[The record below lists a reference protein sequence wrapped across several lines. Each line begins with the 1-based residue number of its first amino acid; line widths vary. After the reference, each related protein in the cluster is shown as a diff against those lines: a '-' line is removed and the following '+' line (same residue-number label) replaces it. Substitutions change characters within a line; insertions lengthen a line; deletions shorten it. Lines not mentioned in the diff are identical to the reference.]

1 MSKEERITAAAAR
14 MAARNFRLT
23 TADELDE
30 PAFNSANPLLPDT
43 ADDQP
48 NQLHRDMRGTD
59 LKIDI
64 PAFDQG
70 ENGRRGI
77 VTLFWNGDA
86 VAQTPQFTTPITF
99 PLEMTLPASA
109 TGSQGSHELSYVV
122 NIVGN
127 VTRSLPLVV
136 NIDTTP
142 PNNNQPGAEVVLP
155 AEVETGGITKEYLDN
170 NGGKVVVTVPRDYLD
185 AKIDD
190 EVILKFGPSIPLA
203 PVVGRFKRTDL
214 TRPIQFDL
222 LAEDIKQEGNN
233 SLFYMLTDR
242 KGNEGPNSA
251 YKTVPVMLTPAP
263 TNLLPPLVPVADDG
277 LVDYADAVQ
286 GVKVII
292 PAYDNWF
299 SNDRV
304 VVTFD
309 GTDHTPQP
317 MPQGGA
323 TVNLPFALI
332 YSGNYGEKDS
342 RVTYRIE
349 RNGRPY
355 PESVGKDFKVDLR
368 MPGPDPIDPP
378 GEVHPDL
385 NILTV
390 KGAVSPENVL
400 TEDDADQDVNATAA
414 IYPNVGDDQY
424 AQLWWN
430 GKDTGLKVALDT
442 SSTEIDFTIP
452 WDIVKDGG
460 NGSAIPVHYVVGHA
474 LNDNV
479 YHSRPR
485 DVDVS
490 GIPIV
495 LPEPTFQHL
504 DPTFAVLNC
513 PSLRVHDG
521 ALHAEIRV
529 PGGDMRLAD
538 NELTFIYQG
547 WSDAT
552 GTSPISGTQHSFTHT
567 PNEDEARD
575 GFTVLLPYETAL
587 RETRQAWGSI
597 HFTVEIDGT
606 PAPSERHLVDV
617 EVQRPG
623 GLACEI
629 PLRSKR

>member
-23 TADELDE
+23 TADELDA
-30 PAFNSANPLLPDT
+30 PAFNSTNPLLPNT

-48 NQLHRDMRGTD
+48 NQLHKDLRGTE

-70 ENGRRGI
+70 EDGRRGI
-77 VTLFWNGDA
+77 VTLFWNGEA
-86 VAQTPQFTTPITF
+86 VAQTPQFLTPIKF
-99 PLEMTLPASA
+99 PLEMKLPASA
-109 TGSQGSHELSYVV
+109 TGSQGSYELSYAV

-127 VTRSLPLVV
+127 VTPSLSLVV

-142 PNNNQPGAEVVLP
+142 PNRNQRGAEVVLP
-155 AEVETGGITKEYLDN
+155 AEVEAGGITKEYLEN
-170 NGGKVVVTVPRDYLD
+170 NGGKVVVTVPPDYLD

-190 EVILKFGPSIPLA
+190 EVILMFGPAVALA
-203 PVVGRFKRTDL
+203 REVGRFKRTDL

-222 LAEDIKQEGNN
+222 LEADIKHEGEN
-233 SLFYMLTDR
+233 SLFYILTDR
-242 KGNEGPNSA
+242 KGNEGPHSA
-251 YKTVPVMLTPAP
+251 YKIIPVMLTPAP
-263 TNLLPPLVPVADDG
+263 TNLLPPLVPVADDNR
-277 LVDYADAVQ
+277 VDYADAVQ

-292 PAYDNWF
+292 RAYDNWF
-299 SNDRV
+299 ANDRV

-309 GTDHTPQP
+309 GTDHAPQP

-332 YSGNYGEKDS
+332 YSGDYGEKDS

-349 RNGRPY
+349 RNGRPF
-355 PESVGKDFKVDLR
+355 PESVGRDFKVDLR

-390 KGAVSPENVL
+390 KGAVSADNVL
-400 TEDDADQDVNATAA
+400 TEADADQNVKATAA
-414 IYPNVGDDQY
+414 IYPNPGADQY
-424 AQLWWN
+424 ARLWWN
-430 GKDTGLKVALDT
+430 GKDTGLKVDLAAT
-442 SSTEIDFTIP
+442 STEIAFDIP
-452 WDIVKDGG
+452 WAIVKDGG

-490 GIPIV
+490 GIKIV
-495 LPEPTFQHL
+495 LPVPAFQHL
-504 DPTFAVLNC
+504 DPTFDVLNC
-513 PSLRVHDG
+513 PSLRVHSG
-521 ALHAEIRV
+521 ALHAEIQV
-529 PGGDMRLAD
+529 PGDQRLAGK
-538 NELTFIYQG
+538 ELTFTYQG
-547 WSDAT
+547 WSDAA
-552 GTSPISGTQHSFTHT
+552 GTIPIPSTSHTFNYT
-567 PNEDEARD
+567 PNEDQARD

-587 RETRQAWGSI
+587 KETKQAWGSI
-597 HFTVEIDGT
+597 QYTVDIDGV
-606 PAPSERHLVDV
+606 PGAPSERHLVDV